1 VLVNEQ
7 AISEWATIDRP
18 HITAVAVMSTTRP
31 ESPELF
37 LAELNSAFESGD
49 ADFLPTRLNN
59 AITSL
64 VGVSA

>member
-1 VLVNEQ
+1 VLVKEQ
-7 AISEWATIDRP
+7 TISGWATIDRP
-18 HITAVAVMSTTRP
+18 HITAVAATSTTRP
-31 ESPELF
+31 EPPELF

-49 ADFLPTRLNN
+49 ADFLLTRLNE